1 MSQFHAE
8 SNFGCKLV
16 IGLDF
21 TIWQTQ
27 SFNAHMSLNF
37 AYLQSLPA
45 KINDDNSTNSL
56 LYNQVSNYENLSE
69 VQMQMK
75 HTQPIEFTK
84 QKPQTF
90 HS

>member
-1 MSQFHAE
+1 MPTFP
-8 SNFGCKLV
+8 
-16 IGLDF
+16 
-21 TIWQTQ
+21 
-27 SFNAHMSLNF
+27 LNF
-37 AYLQSLPA
+37 VYLQPLSS

-56 LYNQVSNYENLSE
+56 LYNQESNYENLSE